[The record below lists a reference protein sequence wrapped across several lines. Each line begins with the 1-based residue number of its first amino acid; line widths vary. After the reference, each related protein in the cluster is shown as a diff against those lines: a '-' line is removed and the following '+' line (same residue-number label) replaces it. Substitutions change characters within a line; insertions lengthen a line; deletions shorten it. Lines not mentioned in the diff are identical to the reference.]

1 MSRERNIVLY
11 YFNVNLKSIQGRITF
26 GFVITLL
33 MAISLLFLNN
43 VLWQQMDNKK
53 EVIMT
58 QMKPIQSECI
68 KLINLTR
75 ETQANMI
82 RFIYL
87 RNQRYE
93 EENKKYWL
101 VDIPAQK
108 DTLLQYVK
116 LYNNPEIKNLY
127 TELNKYLGELKQQQ
141 RFLERSLSTG
151 QDPFTTR
158 QQVENDLIY
167 AQSELEK
174 TTQKLINR
182 VNRNEKKLLR
192 DLAQDR
198 RRANTVLVIS
208 AILGFIIAYS
218 LGILLFRQI
227 FSWIREVSQGL
238 KKLEEGNFPEDVPL
252 RGNELK
258 NIAKNI
264 NQLKTKLLDLHQ
276 YAQTIAKGNLQTQ
289 HILFEHQ
296 GTLGE
301 ALAAMQQAL
310 HAVNQEE
317 KRRIWTTQ
325 GLTTFSEILRS
336 HESGIEA
343 LCRRIISK
351 LVIHLEAIQGA
362 IFLINE
368 DEATFDLVA
377 AYALG
382 REKFIQR
389 KVALHEG
396 LIGRVYQE
404 KDKVYL
410 EELPE
415 DYTQISSGLG
425 STAPRTLILLPLS
438 DEQQTVRGVIELA
451 ALRKFETYEIEFL
464 ERLCTNIASTL
475 WIMQSNLSNQA
486 LLEEFQKN
494 ALSLKQKD
502 KESQKITEALQ
513 QTRQEVENQLHE
525 VHRENE
531 KLNAVL
537 SNIMESI
544 VIANGKGTIEVFNRA
559 SEHLFGWK
567 AHEVIGKN
575 IKILMP
581 VLYSKMHDQYM
592 ESYLKT
598 KEKKIIGRGRLV
610 EGKRK
615 EGDIFPVHLAV
626 TEVNIANEMLF
637 TAIFRRI
644 NVEEDKVNFEI

>member
-1 MSRERNIVLY
+1 MSRERNILLY
-11 YFNVNLKSIQGRITF
+11 YFNVNLNSIQGRITF
-26 GFVITLL
+26 GFVITLF

-43 VLWQQMDNKK
+43 LLWQQMDNKK
-53 EVIMT
+53 DVIMT

-75 ETQANMI
+75 ETQTNMI

-87 RNQRYE
+87 KNQRYE

-101 VDIPAQK
+101 VDISAQK
-108 DTLLQYVK
+108 DTLLHYIK
-116 LYNNPEIKNLY
+116 LYNNPEVKNLY

-141 RFLERSLSTG
+141 RFLERSLNTG

-167 AQSELEK
+167 AQTELEK
-174 TTQKLINR
+174 ITQKLINR
-182 VNRNEKKLLR
+182 VNQNEKKLLR
-192 DLAQDR
+192 DLAQDK
-198 RRANTVLVIS
+198 RRANAILVIS
-208 AILGFIIAYS
+208 AILGFIVAYG
-218 LGILLFRQI
+218 LGIFLFGRI
-227 FSWIREVSQGL
+227 FGWIREVSERL
-238 KKLEEGNFPEDVPL
+238 KKLDEGNFPEDAPI
-252 RGNELK
+252 RKNELK
-258 NIAKNI
+258 NIARHT
-264 NQLKTKLLDLHQ
+264 NQLKTKLLELQQ
-276 YAQTIAKGNLQTQ
+276 YAETIAEGNLQTA
-289 HILFEHQ
+289 HTLFEHQ
-296 GTLGE
+296 GKLGE
-301 ALAAMQQAL
+301 TLYAMQQAL
-310 HAVNQEE
+310 HTVNQEE
-317 KRRIWTTQ
+317 RRRIWTTQ
-325 GLTTFSEILRS
+325 GLTSFSEILREHNS
-336 HESGIEA
+336 QIEV
-343 LCRRIISK
+343 LCRKIISK
-351 LVIHLEAIQGA
+351 LVTHMDATQGA
-362 IFLINE
+362 IFLINKE
-368 DEATFDLVA
+368 GEVFDLVA

-389 KVALHEG
+389 KIALNEG
-396 LIGRVYQE
+396 LVGRVYQE

-425 STAPRTLILLPLS
+425 STIPRTLILLPLS

-451 ALRKFETYEIEFL
+451 ALRKFENYEIEFL

-475 WIMQSNLSNQA
+475 WIMQSNLSNKE

-494 ALSLKQKD
+494 TLSLKRKD
-502 KESQKITEALQ
+502 KESQKITETLQ
-513 QTRQEVENQLHE
+513 QTRQEVEDKLHE

-537 SNIMESI
+537 GNIMEAI
-544 VIANGKGTIEVFNRA
+544 VIANAKGTIEVFNRA

-575 IKILMP
+575 IKVLMP

-598 KEKKIIGRGRLV
+598 QEKKIIGRGRLV

-615 EGDIFPVHLAV
+615 EGDIFPVYLSV
-626 TEVNIANEMLF
+626 TEVKIENEVLF

-644 NVEEDKVNFEI
+644 NVEEDRVSFEI